1 MVALAHNP
9 NVLRQVSPDRN
20 DFGELAKYA
29 VQQPTR
35 PNYALQWVSPNRED
49 YKEIALL
56 AMQEDGMQLGSVP
69 WDHADYFEIAKAAID
84 QTDGAAL
91 GAAHDRTGI
100 IYEYHP
106 RFFELATYAIG
117 KYGWPIRFLFPGP
130 AGSTFRAEYV
140 RLAKLAL
147 EVAPQALI
155 DLDKSIEEYREL
167 AIQAIR
173 KDWMAIK
180 TVPSTHKDFAKL
192 RNIADRVRVLG
203 TYSDTDTDWDS
214 G

>member
-1 MVALAHNP
+1 NP
-9 NVLRQVSPDRN
+9 NALGQVSPDRG
-20 DFGELAKYA
+20 DFGKLAKYA
-29 VQQPTR
+29 VQQPN
-35 PNYALQWVSPNRED
+35 PNDALQSVSPDRED

-56 AMQEDGMQLGSVP
+56 AMQQGGLRLGSVP
-69 WDHADYFEIAKAAID
+69 SDHADYFEIAKAAID

-91 GAAHDRTGI
+91 GFVHGAGTTYG
-100 IYEYHP
+100 YHP

-117 KYGWPIRFLFPGP
+117 KYGWPIRFVLPGA
-130 AGSTFRAEYV
+130 AGSTLRAEYV

-155 DLDKSIEEYREL
+155 VLDKSIEEYREL

-173 KDWMAIK
+173 KDWMAINA
-180 TVPSTHKDFAKL
+180 VPSTHEDFNKL

-203 TYSDTDTDWDS
+203 TYSDSDTDSD
-214 G
+214 